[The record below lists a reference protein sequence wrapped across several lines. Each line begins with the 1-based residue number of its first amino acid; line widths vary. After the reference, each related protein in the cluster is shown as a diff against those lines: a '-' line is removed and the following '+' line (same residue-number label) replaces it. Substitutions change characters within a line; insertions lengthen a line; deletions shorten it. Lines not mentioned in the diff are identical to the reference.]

1 MTKVLAL
8 LVVFLGVVGLAFS
21 QEEQQEITLNEY
33 LDIVQAD
40 HPFFSKEQL
49 AVAIERKQ
57 AESLLGDRDWFL
69 SAVPAYSYLGKAS
82 APETAGE
89 TVEQIN
95 RAGLEA
101 GLDKRLWS
109 TGGRLG
115 FSWTS
120 GYSRADTD
128 FGLSNVYRNGVGVT
142 YTQPFLQNWKGKL
155 DRLQYELSDYT
166 IDSTQLE
173 VWENQ
178 ENFLLEV
185 SLGFL
190 DWAYYNRELLIRE
203 ERLRIAQE
211 ALEQV
216 NKRFSANL
224 VDKVDVLRAEDSV
237 RLAEQAVISDVLM
250 ARQIAGS
257 GLSKLLYRGASKVH
271 GVTTFSDALI
281 TARELLAGEAP
292 RFVTLYWG
300 SLDGVGH
307 VYGPFSER
315 FTAELRALDAILRQ
329 QLEGNLLDAT
339 LLVAADHGMVEMAD
353 RDYLTLEDL
362 PPLGGA
368 LRLPPVGEP
377 RATYAFLD
385 RGRVEEVREA
395 LCAREDLEFA
405 VLRSEEALAL
415 GLFGDGAPHP
425 EAAARLG
432 DLVLVS
438 TGRRG
443 LYHAYPDAARLRGM
457 HGGLTDHEMLV
468 PLLIAAI

>member
-1 MTKVLAL
+1 MSTT
-8 LVVFLGVVGLAFS
+8 G
-21 QEEQQEITLNEY
+21 
-33 LDIVQAD
+33 
-40 HPFFSKEQL
+40 
-49 AVAIERKQ
+49 
-57 AESLLGDRDWFL
+57 
-69 SAVPAYSYLGKAS
+69 
-82 APETAGE
+82 
-89 TVEQIN
+89 
-95 RAGLEA
+95 EA
-101 GLDKRLWS
+101 GLDPRRWEEALRAAELPDPSGAGTVLPSRDGRSIAAVPRLIEAAFGARAIADDPLS
-109 TGGRLG
+109 TA
-115 FSWTS
+115 WP
-120 GYSRADTD
+120 SRAP
-128 FGLSNVYRNGVGVT
+128 LPARRV
-142 YTQPFLQNWKGKL
+142 L
-155 DRLQYELSDYT
+155 
-166 IDSTQLE
+166 
-173 VWENQ
+173 
-178 ENFLLEV
+178 
-185 SLGFL
+185 
-190 DWAYYNRELLIRE
+190 LLIIDGLGYL
-203 ERLRIAQE
+203 RLRALMDEFPDLYLGQLAERGHLLPLTAVCPATTVSAVATLSTAAAPAQHGLLGYRLYLREIAAVTNMIRLSIHGNAE
-211 ALEQV
+211 ADTAITLGIEPD
-216 NKRFSANL
+216 RFLGTSTAF
-224 VDKVDVLRAEDSV
+224 E
-237 RLAEQAVISDVLM
+237 RLAEQDVISDVLM